1 MEILMNVTL
10 APDLEKFVREQV
22 ETGHYPSAE
31 ELVRDAV
38 LRLKLDEKRHQISGD
53 ELRRLIAVG
62 QAEADRG
69 ELLDSEEVFE
79 ELERHS
85 AARRSQRG

>member
-1 MEILMNVTL
+1 MNVTL